1 MTTVLSSAENAVKL
15 AMKKGFDE
23 AEAFTTR
30 IVRSEVIYR
39 EKIEATKTNDGAGL
53 SVRGVLGKRIGFFSV
68 SSLEHKDIEYAVD
81 QSLKIAKANR
91 EDPNWRSLTRK
102 FGKAQVEGV
111 VDRKIEQL
119 SPKNLVDEVQLVL
132 NTVHEVDPSL
142 EVTRGYISAGV
153 LSNAIANSHGC
164 RLERKETLAASWISV
179 KAGSTP
185 DEKEVSHEVSVSR
198 QWKGL
203 KNESLARAVSSRA
216 LKTVHAKPI
225 PSGKVNT
232 VWRNDAFGNIVDSML
247 TRTITA
253 DAVQENRS
261 PWAGKVGQLVASEE
275 VSIVDEG
282 KMVGGIGTRHFD
294 DDGVPQ
300 KRVPVI
306 EKGILQGFLYDC
318 YTANKENR
326 QSSGNAHR
334 DVGSFS
340 SPLNYMKT
348 PSPYPNNLVVK
359 PHKASPEEIIKETRN
374 GLYIVETIGEWLS
387 DPISG
392 ELSATVS
399 SGFLIENGELGR
411 AVKGVIVS
419 ANFFDILKGKMDLR
433 ANDLENAGA
442 VYAPTTQ
449 VLDMAVAGE

>member
-1 MTTVLSSAENAVKL
+1 MTDILTSAENAVRL

-23 AEAFTTR
+23 VEAFTTR
-30 IVRSEVIYR
+30 NVRSEIIYGD
-39 EKIEATKTNDGAGL
+39 KIESTKTNEGAGL
-53 SVRGVLGKRIGFFSV
+53 SVRGVLNRRIGFFSV
-68 SSLEHKDIEYAVD
+68 SSLDPKDIEYAID
-81 QSLKIAKANR
+81 QSLKIARANS

-111 VDRKIEQL
+111 IDRKIEQL

-132 NTVHEVDPSL
+132 NTVHEVDKSL

-179 KAGSTP
+179 KAGSTLS
-185 DEKEVSHEVSVSR
+185 EKEVSHEVSVSR

-203 KNESLARAVSSRA
+203 ENETLAQKVSSRA
-216 LKTVHAKPI
+216 LKMLHAKQI

-232 VWRNDAFGNIVDSML
+232 VWRNDAFGNIIDSML

-261 PWAGKVGQLVASEE
+261 PWTGKIGQPVASEE

-282 KMVGGIGTRHFD
+282 KMIGGIGTRPFD

-306 EKGILQGFLYDC
+306 DKGILQGFLYDC
-318 YTANKENR
+318 YTANKENL

-359 PHKASPEEIIKETRN
+359 PQKARSDEIIKETRK

-399 SGFLIENGELGR
+399 SGFLIENGELGK

-449 VLDMAVAGE
+449 ILDMAVAGE